1 MEEQASTV
9 HVPAPEPIQ
18 QEIADQEIVGV
29 VETTETAPSPSKRGQ
44 LVKSATLVMLGNL
57 GSSVLGQLRQSVL
70 ASLGAKVVGPFT
82 TALTPLQ
89 TFLDLLANG
98 TVSGALI
105 PTFTDY
111 ADEEKHEELRR
122 VVYSLVN
129 LLILVTI
136 FVDVLF
142 IFAAPWFVGSI
153 LAGNLDAGEKT
164 LAVNFSQVMICA
176 LTVMGPFAV
185 LQAVLYARK
194 EFGFAAFASG
204 ALHLGIIAGA
214 IATGWFGV
222 THFGQ
227 LGLAFGV
234 ILGGLAQVAL
244 LMPGLKRQRLS
255 YMFVLDVKHPAIRR
269 IFKLYAPLAVSYLVS
284 MFFVFLDT
292 SLMTRTPGSPAANV
306 QASKLATTLIQF
318 PGGLVSAA
326 LSFAILPTLSR
337 YATENEDGHFKETLT
352 MGLRLGLLLMI
363 PAMAGLIVLR
373 YPIVSLLFQRG
384 GFKSSDSGLAAIA
397 LQNYA
402 YQLPFL
408 VVDQLI
414 MFAFYARKNTIVPVI
429 VGFVCYGLYALVAVP
444 FYSTIGM
451 PAVVFANTV
460 QNSMHGILLFAL
472 FYKFFG
478 SLHFRSSLPALLKI
492 IIATVA
498 MAVVAWALQY
508 WMGQYAFFSL
518 RTLRGQ
524 LLTTLVPGGAAVI
537 VFFGGILLMKVEEIS
552 LLKQAVM
559 AKLGKK

>member
-1 MEEQASTV
+1 MEEQASIA
-9 HVPAPEPIQ
+9 HVPAPEPVQ
-18 QEIADQEIVGV
+18 QEIADQEIIEV
-29 VETTETAPSPSKRGQ
+29 VEVNETAPTPSKRGQ
-44 LVKSATLVMLGNL
+44 LVKSATVVMLGNL

-70 ASLGAKVVGPFT
+70 AGLGTAVTGPFA

-111 ADEEKHEELRR
+111 ADEESHQELRR

-129 LLILVTI
+129 LLILI
-136 FVDVLF
+136 SLFVNALF
-142 IFAAPWFVGSI
+142 IFVAPWFVGSI
-153 LAGNLDAGEKT
+153 LAGDFTAGEKT
-164 LAVNFSQVMICA
+164 LTITFSQVIICA
-176 LTVMGPFAV
+176 LTIMGPFAV

-214 IATGWFGV
+214 IVTGWLGA

-234 ILGGLAQVAL
+234 ILGGLAQVVL
-244 LMPGLKRQRLS
+244 LVPGLKRQRLP

-269 IFKLYAPLAVSYLVS
+269 IFKLYAPLAVSYIVS
-284 MFFVFLDT
+284 MFFVFLDL
-292 SLMTRTPGSPAANV
+292 SLMTRTPGDHAANLT
-306 QASKLATTLIQF
+306 AAKFATALIQF
-318 PGGLVSAA
+318 PGGLVAAA

-337 YATENEDGHFKETLT
+337 YATENEDNQFKETLT

-363 PAMAGLIVLR
+363 PAMAGLIILR
-373 YPIVSLLFQRG
+373 YPIVSLLFHHG
-384 GFKSSDSGLAAIA
+384 LFKPSDADLAAVA

-429 VGFVCYGLYALVAVP
+429 VGFVCYGLYALVALP
-444 FYSTIGM
+444 FYRTIGM
-451 PAVVFANTV
+451 PALVFANTV

-492 IIATVA
+492 IIATVV
-498 MAVVAWALQY
+498 MGVVAWALQY
-508 WMGQYAFFSL
+508 WMGHYDFFSL
-518 RTLRGQ
+518 HTLRGQ
-524 LLTTLVPGGAAVI
+524 LLTTLIAGGAAVI

-552 LLKQAVM
+552 LLKQAVL

>member
-1 MEEQASTV
+1 MEEQASIA
-9 HVPAPEPIQ
+9 HVPAPEPVQ
-18 QEIADQEIVGV
+18 QELADQEIVEV
-29 VETTETAPSPSKRGQ
+29 VEAAETAPTPGKRGQ
-44 LVKSATLVMLGNL
+44 LVRSATFVMLGNL

-111 ADEEKHEELRR
+111 AEEEKHEELRR

-142 IFAAPWFVGSI
+142 IFVAPWFVGSI
-153 LAGNLDAGEKT
+153 LAGNLDPGEKA

-176 LTVMGPFAV
+176 LTVMGPFAI

-222 THFGQ
+222 THFGK

-244 LMPGLKRQRLS
+244 LAPGLKRQRLS

-292 SLMTRTPGSPAANV
+292 SLMTRTPGSAAANV
-306 QASKLATTLIQF
+306 QAAKLATTLIQF

-337 YATENEDGHFKETLT
+337 YATENEDGQFKETLT

-444 FYSTIGM
+444 FYNTIGM

-460 QNSMHGILLFAL
+460 QNSMHGIILLAL

-478 SLHFRSSLPALLKI
+478 SLNFRSSLPALVKI
-492 IIATVA
+492 IIATIA
-498 MAVVAWALQY
+498 MAAVAWGLQY
-508 WMGQYAFFSL
+508 WMGHYDFFSL
-518 RTLRGQ
+518 HSLRGQ
-524 LLTTLVPGGAAVI
+524 FLMTIIPGGAAVI